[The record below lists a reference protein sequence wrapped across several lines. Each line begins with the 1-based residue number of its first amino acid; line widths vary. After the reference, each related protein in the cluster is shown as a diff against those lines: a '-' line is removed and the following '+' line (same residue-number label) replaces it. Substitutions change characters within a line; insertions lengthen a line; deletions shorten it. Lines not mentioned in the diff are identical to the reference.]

1 MRIAI
6 FTDGFPPYISG
17 VATAVVNQIE
27 QLAQL
32 GHQIIVIS
40 PFPTVY
46 SGSAGKLE
54 CVRIYRLGL
63 SLRWPFLPQL
73 WLGVPTC
80 IKSLFLL
87 KKFQPDVIH
96 VHTEGAAGLEGL
108 ISAYLLKLPV
118 IGNFNT
124 LYADRNYLYSYLFL
138 SGVWI
143 QRLVWLY
150 QKLFFNNCNVVIA
163 PTQTIRD
170 LLLKQGFTREI
181 EILSYGIES
190 ISKEYRYSTE
200 DIRAKYDCKNSFNIL
215 YIGRISFEK
224 NIEILVSAFEKLCQ
238 YHSHLKFIIIGE
250 GNWMSLLRQKIKLS
264 PNCDKYIFLGGVPH
278 ERLIKLG
285 LYRLGDIYLSASK
298 TETEGIAMRE
308 AMVYGLPVLAV
319 KANASSEIVIHEY
332 NGFLLDPDSID
343 EFTSSIE
350 QLSKDSV
357 LLKKMGKQ
365 AIQSVDAYTIK
376 KVVER
381 LVEIYSSTI
390 IPL

>member
-1 MRIAI
+1 
-6 FTDGFPPYISG
+6 
-17 VATAVVNQIE
+17 
-27 QLAQL
+27 
-32 GHQIIVIS
+32 
-40 PFPTVY
+40 
-46 SGSAGKLE
+46 
-54 CVRIYRLGL
+54 
-63 SLRWPFLPQL
+63 
-73 WLGVPTC
+73 
-80 IKSLFLL
+80 
-87 KKFQPDVIH
+87 
-96 VHTEGAAGLEGL
+96 
-108 ISAYLLKLPV
+108 
-118 IGNFNT
+118 
-124 LYADRNYLYSYLFL
+124 
-138 SGVWI
+138 
-143 QRLVWLY
+143 
-150 QKLFFNNCNVVIA
+150 
-163 PTQTIRD
+163 
-170 LLLKQGFTREI
+170 
-181 EILSYGIES
+181 
-190 ISKEYRYSTE
+190 
-200 DIRAKYDCKNSFNIL
+200 
-215 YIGRISFEK
+215 
-224 NIEILVSAFEKLCQ
+224 
-238 YHSHLKFIIIGE
+238 
-250 GNWMSLLRQKIKLS
+250 MSLLRQKIKLS